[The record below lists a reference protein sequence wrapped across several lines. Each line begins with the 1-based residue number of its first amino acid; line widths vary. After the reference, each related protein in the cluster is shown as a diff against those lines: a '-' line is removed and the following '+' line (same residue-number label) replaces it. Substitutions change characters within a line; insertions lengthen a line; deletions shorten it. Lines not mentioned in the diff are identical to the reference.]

1 MGGKFKL
8 LTILGAILTHCSVV
22 SADSYNVVVGT
33 DEHVN
38 LVDSRFLSFTID
50 PKYLFSS
57 SQKYNSKEC
66 ICMAT
71 SLTPAY
77 IRIAGPS
84 TSRMSFRNTTIAI
97 EEAQPRKLTLGH
109 LYSEEDDSSYRTN
122 LAVAHNKWEK
132 FVQWA
137 KSTGFDL
144 VFALNNQDKTAAGMW
159 DPNTALKILT
169 MADNANIGNMFW
181 QLGYECQNQSIE
193 EYLNDLETLRVIIET
208 FPAGKAGG
216 WRVVGGDVTPCLQ
229 ADSKSDFK
237 DYVTLSND
245 MMDAILLNGNSSSQ
259 ELERMSEKDRYKL
272 LKLLSTSDTP
282 LWLTEHSHLTS
293 ELERAAD
300 WMTSLGYSARNGFS
314 VHYRELKEKELYEPT
329 LSFYMALLFKNLVGE
344 RVLNVDIEASQA
356 ILFAHCTSLRR
367 KPVPGAVSFYG
378 ANMDDEP
385 ARFSI
390 KMSKKEQGGDI
401 MQFILGHDRN
411 GNIIVNGRAMY
422 HEGDMRPVVKRVRPY
437 KTLLINLPPKSFGF
451 WVLANTKVQ
460 ACFDVDSKNTDT
472 PIESISVIDDDD
484 DEEENFIKTKRA
496 LNRKI
501 RDVHDSIG
509 YEVSVDGYEEVELG
523 EENKAFKEGIDQ
535 LNQDLKET
543 LQRIHLLNT
552 NKTTVK
558 RSARQTSDDEEQ
570 TGRKQTKLKKHRH
583 KFRHGFDN
591 EAFKNRLLDKFAKI
605 TKDHH
610 PTSRNVKLK
619 RSRGFKRSSR
629 VKSKRNLND
638 ETIKMLP
645 KHDNKRKK
653 MENNET
659 PTKNIEVKKENS
671 EEKVRNRRSVNP
683 EKAKYEDEETSE
695 NEIDVEEKE
704 SFKLDKILHNLKQLS
719 DLELQE
725 KGENNNNGKQESN
738 DGIVL
743 KTKLTADGAVID
755 ISEKSHT
762 GLLKSTLEEILSL
775 LADFN
780 KNINRFW
787 TAMTILE

>member
-1 MGGKFKL
+1 MGNKFRL
-8 LTILGAILTHCSVV
+8 LTILGTILTHCSVV
-22 SADSYNVVVGT
+22 SADSYNVVIGT

-38 LVDSRFLSFTID
+38 LVDTRFLSFTID

-57 SQKYNSKEC
+57 SEKYNSKEC

-71 SLTPAY
+71 SLTPAF

-84 TSRMSFRNTTIAI
+84 TSHMSFKNTTIAI
-97 EEAQPRKLTLGH
+97 EEGQPRTLTLAH

-122 LAVAHNKWEK
+122 PAVTHNKWEK
-132 FVQWA
+132 FVRWA
-137 KSTGFDL
+137 KSAGFDL
-144 VFALNNQDKTAAGMW
+144 VFALNNRDKTASGMW

-169 MADNANIGNMFW
+169 MADNANIGNIFW

-216 WRVVGGDVTPCLQ
+216 WQVVGGDVTPCLQ

-282 LWLTEHSHLTS
+282 LWLTEHSHLSS

-314 VHYRELKEKELYEPT
+314 VHYRELKENELYQPT

-422 HEGDMRPVVKRVRPY
+422 HEGDIRPVVKRIRPY

-460 ACFDVDSKNTDT
+460 ACFDVDNKNIDK
-472 PIESISVIDDDD
+472 PVENIDDDDD
-484 DEEENFIKTKRA
+484 DEEENLVKTKRA

-523 EENKAFKEGIDQ
+523 EENKAFKEGVDQ

-543 LQRIHLLNT
+543 LRRVHLLNT

-558 RSARQTSDDEEQ
+558 RSARQTSDEEEHK
-570 TGRKQTKLKKHRH
+570 KQTKLKKHRH
-583 KFRHGFDN
+583 KFRRSFDN

-610 PTSRNVKLK
+610 PTSRSSKLK
-619 RSRGFKRSSR
+619 RLRGFKRSSR
-629 VKSKRNLND
+629 VKSKRNLNED
-638 ETIKMLP
+638 TTTTFP

-653 MENNET
+653 LENNDP
-659 PTKNIEVKKENS
+659 PTKNIELKKENS
-671 EEKVRNRRSVNP
+671 VEDNLVRNRRSVNP
-683 EKAKYEDEETSE
+683 EDKAKYENEETSE
-695 NEIDVEEKE
+695 NEIDVDDKE
-704 SFKLDKILHNLKQLS
+704 SLKLNKILHNLKQLS

-725 KGENNNNGKQESN
+725 KGENNNYGKEQSN
-738 DGIVL
+738 EGIVL
-743 KTKLTADGAVID
+743 KTKLTDDGAVID
-755 ISEKSHT
+755 ISEKSHS

-787 TAMTILE
+787 TAMTMLE